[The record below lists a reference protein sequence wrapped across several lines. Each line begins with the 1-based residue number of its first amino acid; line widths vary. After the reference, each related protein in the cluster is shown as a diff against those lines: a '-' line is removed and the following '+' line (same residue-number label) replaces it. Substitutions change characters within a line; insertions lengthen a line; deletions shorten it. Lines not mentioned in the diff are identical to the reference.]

1 MNESLGTLPSV
12 GRPFPLSA
20 FVFACLVVSVWV
32 NASEVF
38 RYFVFIMP
46 LTREHLAMVPDIAPM
61 SWPVFGVW
69 ALWDTLL
76 VVMAVLVYW
85 LYAERFGATVRSS
98 VVAGT
103 VSWLFLFVLF
113 WVAMFNMSLAPLH
126 ILAIALPLAWVELV
140 VASLIARWCF
150 AKAEMRRGAR

>member
-1 MNESLGTLPSV
+1 MNDSLATAPSLR
-12 GRPFPLSA
+12 RPFPSGT
-20 FVFACLVVSVWV
+20 FVVACLVVSVWV

-38 RYFVFIMP
+38 RYFVFVMP

-85 LYAERFGATVRSS
+85 LYAERFGASVRSS
-98 VVAGT
+98 IIAGT

-113 WVAMFNMSLAPLH
+113 WVAMFNMSLAPLRVV
-126 ILAIALPLAWVELV
+126 AIALPLAWFELV

-150 AKAEMRRGAR
+150 ARAAARPVG